1 MKCKKT
7 LAGLLSLTMALSLC
21 ACGNNG
27 ASSVQSD
34 QSVPEAPAETAAA
47 PAQETESS
55 TPEAVE
61 VSAEE
66 PESPRAVI
74 AYPLS
79 GDDLTITMS
88 FDIHGTEEL
97 NTLMAKIRQIDGV
110 LDIERTTG

>member
-79 GDDLTITMS
+79 RG
-88 FDIHGTEEL
+88 
-97 NTLMAKIRQIDGV
+97 
-110 LDIERTTG
+110 

>member
-21 ACGNNG
+21 ACGSNG
-27 ASSVQSD
+27 ASSAQSD

-47 PAQETESS
+47 PVQETESS
-55 TPEAVE
+55 APEAVE

-66 PESPRAVI
+66 PEAPRAVI

-88 FDIHGTEEL
+88 FDMPGGVGTRFTDFNEQCIKE
-97 NTLMAKIRQIDGV
+97 KCPFH
-110 LDIERTTG
+110 E